1 MEKLK
6 ILYSKIYVLAKEI
19 NVMAQEMI
27 FNPRAF
33 WKSHSEIR
41 ETQDELFKNLL
52 FPLLAVVCTAV
63 FFGEFFRSDYFRIW
77 VALLWVIREIL
88 LFAALYFVGVY
99 GTNELIKYFGY
110 EGKIEPLQKLVAY
123 SMVPFMLVSVV
134 TGFFPFFYFLD
145 IFGIYGFYIFTIGS
159 NRLLSFPKE
168 KRGNIILKIIAANW
182 IVFGLLSFV
191 LARLLMPLDQ

>member
-6 ILYSKIYVLAKEI
+6 VIYLKIYVLIQKLI
-19 NVMAQEMI
+19 L
-27 FNPRAF
+27 NPRGF
-33 WKSHSEIR
+33 WRSHSHDSES
-41 ETQDELFKNLL
+41 QDDLFRNLL

-99 GTNELIKYFGY
+99 GTNEMIKYFGY
-110 EGKIEPLQKLVAY
+110 EEKIEAMQKLVAY
-123 SMVPFMLVSVV
+123 SMVPFMLISVG
-134 TGFFPFFYFLD
+134 TGIFPFFYFLD
-145 IFGIYGFYIFTIGS
+145 FFGIYGFYIFTMGS
-159 NRLLSFPKE
+159 NRLLSLPKE

-182 IVFGLLSFV
+182 IVFGLLSFTTDK
-191 LARLLMPLDQ
+191 LLTLLD

>member
-6 ILYSKIYVLAKEI
+6 ELYSKIYILFHEI
-19 NVMAQEMI
+19 YILAQEMI

-33 WKSHSEIR
+33 WKSRNEIR
-41 ETQDELFKNLL
+41 ETQDELFRNLL
-52 FPLLAVVCTAV
+52 FPLLAVVCMAV

-99 GTNELIKYFGY
+99 GTNEMLKYFGY
-110 EGKIEPLQKLVAY
+110 NEKIEPLQKLVAY
-123 SMVPFMLVSVV
+123 SIVPFMLVSVV

-159 NRLLSFPKE
+159 NKLLSIPKE

-182 IVFGLLSFV
+182 IVFGLLSFA

>member
-6 ILYSKIYVLAKEI
+6 EYYSKIFDLAKEI
-19 NVMAQEMI
+19 NVLAQEMI

-33 WKSHSEIR
+33 WKSRNEIR
-41 ETQDELFKNLL
+41 ETQDDLFKNIL

-88 LFAALYFVGVY
+88 LFATLYFVGVY
-99 GTNELIKYFGY
+99 GTNELIKYFGFG
-110 EGKIEPLQKLVAY
+110 ERIESLQKLVAY
-123 SMVPFMLVSVV
+123 SMIPFMLISVV

-145 IFGIYGFYIFTIGS
+145 IFGIYGFYVFTIGS
-159 NRLLSFPKE
+159 NRLLSIPKE
-168 KRGNIILKIIAANW
+168 KRGKIVLQIIAANW
-182 IVFGLLSFV
+182 IVFGLLSFA